1 MAEELVGPSIFSFNL
16 TVETP
21 IDIDEMI
28 YITSPNDLPFIHGI
42 NSDGMPVLQ
51 SSAASDTTIYWLE
64 EEVPLPRSSLLNAIP
79 NGTDVTTTLAA
90 GEAVKFAIGDQVL
103 IDDEIIEVTGV
114 NTTTEV
120 LTFVRGAAAVNN
132 TTAAAH
138 LAGAEMLGMGSLLI
152 EGSVGSTNYQGRDK
166 FYNIEQIFSKKLNMS
181 GTEQVIRKYGVPSEL
196 ARQLAN
202 AAQNFGVGMEQAF
215 LYGRRFQH
223 ASSFRRQMGGLKYY
237 IASNVD
243 TADTWLTVGSIE
255 ERQQAGYDLGSPGF
269 EFIMAQPAAFGALNN
284 TLGSERI
291 TTVTI
296 DDARRGRRRARTV
309 MTQFG
314 DVTLVWN
321 RWVKKTDAFGLIRG
335 NVQKRNLRPMQTVRL
350 AKTDDTDSYMIV
362 AETSLQVKGES
373 HMAMWTGL
381 DPSSAMP
388 ADLV

>member
-28 YITSPNDLPFIHGI
+28 YVTSPNSLPWLHGI
-42 NSDGMPVLQ
+42 DSDGLPVLGQ
-51 SSAASDTTIYWLE
+51 SAASDTTIYWLE
-64 EEVPLPRSSLLNAIP
+64 ENVPLPRAVLLNAIP
-79 NGTDVTTTLAA
+79 DAVATTSTLAS
-90 GEAVKFAIGDQVL
+90 GQAVKFAIGDQVL
-103 IDDEIIEVTGV
+103 IDDEIIEITGV

-120 LTFVRGAAAVNN
+120 ITFLRGGAAVNN
-132 TTAAAH
+132 TTAVAH

-152 EGSVGSTNYQGRDK
+152 EGALGSTNYQGRDK
-166 FYNIEQIFSKKLNMS
+166 FFNIEQIFSKKLNMS

-202 AAQNFGVGMEQAF
+202 AAQNNGVGMEQAF

-223 ASSFRRQMGGLKYY
+223 ATSFRRQMGGLKYFL
-237 IASNVD
+237 ASNVNS
-243 TADTWLTVGSIE
+243 ADTWLTVDSIE
-255 ERQQAGYDLGSPGF
+255 AQMQAAYNLGSPGI
-269 EFIMAQPAAFGALNN
+269 EYIMAQPAAFGALGN
-284 TLGSERI
+284 TSGTERI

-314 DVTLVWN
+314 DVTLIWN
-321 RWVKKTDAFGLIRG
+321 RWVKKSDAFGLIRG
-335 NVQKRNLRPMQTVRL
+335 NVQRRNLRPMQTFRL
-350 AKTDDTDSYMIV
+350 AKTDDTDSFSV
-362 AETSLQVKGES
+362 VCETSLQVKGES
-373 HMAMWTGL
+373 HMTMWTGL

-388 ADLV
+388 SSLV

>member
-1 MAEELVGPSIFSFNL
+1 MAEELVGPSVFSFNL

-51 SSAASDTTIYWLE
+51 ASAASDTTIYWLE

-103 IDDEIIEVTGV
+103 IDDEIIEITGV

-120 LTFVRGAAAVNN
+120 LTFIRGAAAVNN

-152 EGSVGSTNYQGRDK
+152 EGAVGSTNYQGRDK

-215 LYGRRFQH
+215 LYGRRFSH
-223 ASSFRRQMGGLKYY
+223 ATSFRRQMGGLKYY

-255 ERQQAGYDLGSPGF
+255 ERQQAGYDLGSPGI

-284 TLGSERI
+284 TLGAERI
-291 TTVTI
+291 QTVTI

-362 AETSLQVKGES
+362 CECSLQVKGES